1 MPATLNHNVNLQ
13 HINRNMQIHF
23 GNTGTQIEKASSGL
37 RINRSSDDP
46 ASMALANGIH
56 SDIYVMAEGSR
67 NVQQSIQM
75 LQVAE
80 GALSQITE
88 MIQRMGSLATQSAS
102 STSYSD
108 TNRPDANAEFQALK
122 NEIDRIAES
131 TTYNGIHLLDS
142 ADEYTIQA
150 GASEASN
157 DVSRIAIGDM
167 RAMGPELS
175 LGSVTVDTLENSQDA
190 IDRLETALLS
200 ITSKRN
206 HIGAFQNRVALS
218 VETTSN
224 ITASMLATESDV
236 RSADIAQTLSSLT
249 SSQIMMQ
256 TAGSLASEADI
267 DIDRILS
274 LLQQ

>member
-23 GNTGTQIEKASSGL
+23 GNTGTQIEKASSGM

-46 ASMALANGIH
+46 ASLALANGIH
-56 SDIYVMAEGSR
+56 SDIYAMAEGSR

-102 STSYSD
+102 STYSD
-108 TNRPDANAEFQALK
+108 ANRPGVNAEFQALK
-122 NEIDRIAES
+122 NEIDRIAEF
-131 TTYNGIHLLDS
+131 TTYNGMHLLDS
-142 ADEYTIQA
+142 VDEYTIQA

-157 DVSRIAIGDM
+157 DVLRIAIGDM
-167 RAMGPELS
+167 RAMGPELN
-175 LGSVTVDTLENSQDA
+175 LDPVTADTLENSQDA
-190 IDRLETALLS
+190 IDRLEMARLNL
-200 ITSKRN
+200 TSKRN
-206 HIGAFQNRVALS
+206 HIAALHNRLELS
-218 VETTSN
+218 VETAAS
-224 ITASMLATESDV
+224 ITASMLATESNV
-236 RSADIAQTLSSLT
+236 RSADFAQTLSSLT
-249 SSQIMMQ
+249 NSQIMMQ
-256 TAGSLASEADI
+256 TAGSLAYEADI
-267 DIDRILS
+267 DVDRILS

>member
-13 HINRNMQIHF
+13 HINHNMQIHF
-23 GNTGTQIEKASSGL
+23 GNTGTQIEKASSGM

-102 STSYSD
+102 STYSD
-108 TNRPDANAEFQALK
+108 ANRPGVNAEFQALK
-122 NEIDRIAES
+122 NEIDRIAEF
-131 TTYNGIHLLDS
+131 TTYNGMHLLDS
-142 ADEYTIQA
+142 VDEYTIQA

-157 DVSRIAIGDM
+157 DVLRIAIGDM
-167 RAMGPELS
+167 RAMGPELN
-175 LGSVTVDTLENSQDA
+175 LDPVTADTLENSQDA
-190 IDRLETALLS
+190 IDRLEMARLNL
-200 ITSKRN
+200 TSKRN
-206 HIGAFQNRVALS
+206 HIAALHNRLELS
-218 VETTSN
+218 VETAAS
-224 ITASMLATESDV
+224 ITASMLATESNV
-236 RSADIAQTLSSLT
+236 RSADFAQTLSSLT
-249 SSQIMMQ
+249 NSQIMMQ
-256 TAGSLASEADI
+256 TAGSLAYEADI
-267 DIDRILS
+267 DVDRILS

>member
-23 GNTGTQIEKASSGL
+23 GNTGTQIEKASSGM

-46 ASMALANGIH
+46 ASLALANGIH
-56 SDIYVMAEGSR
+56 SDIYAMAEGSR

-102 STSYSD
+102 STYSD
-108 TNRPDANAEFQALK
+108 ANRPGVNAEFQALK
-122 NEIDRIAES
+122 NEIDRIAEF
-131 TTYNGIHLLDS
+131 TTYNGMRLLDS
-142 ADEYTIQA
+142 VDEYTIQA

-157 DVSRIAIGDM
+157 DVLRIAIGDM
-167 RAMGPELS
+167 RAMGPELN
-175 LGSVTVDTLENSQDA
+175 LDPVTADTLENSQDA
-190 IDRLETALLS
+190 IDRLEMARVNL
-200 ITSKRN
+200 TSKRN
-206 HIGAFQNRVALS
+206 HIAALHNRLELS
-218 VETTSN
+218 VETAAS
-224 ITASMLATESDV
+224 ITASMLATESNV
-236 RSADIAQTLSSLT
+236 RSADFAQTLSSLT
-249 SSQIMMQ
+249 NSQIMMQ
-256 TAGSLASEADI
+256 TAGSLAYEADI
-267 DIDRILS
+267 DVDRILS

>member
-23 GNTGTQIEKASSGL
+23 SNTSTQIEKASSGM

-46 ASMALANGIH
+46 AGLALANGIH
-56 SDIYVMAEGSR
+56 SDIYAMAEGSR
-67 NVQQSIQM
+67 NIQQSIQM

-88 MIQRMGSLATQSAS
+88 MVQRMKSLATQSAS
-102 STSYSD
+102 STYSD
-108 TNRPDANAEFQALK
+108 TNRPGANAEFQALK
-122 NEIDRIAES
+122 NEIDRIAEF
-131 TTYNGIHLLDS
+131 TTYNGMHLLDS

-175 LGSVTVDTLENSQDA
+175 LDSVTVDTLENSQDA

-206 HIGAFQNRVALS
+206 HIGAFQNRLGLS
-218 VETTSN
+218 VETTAN

-267 DIDRILS
+267 DIDRIFS

>member
-23 GNTGTQIEKASSGL
+23 GNTGTQIEKASSGM
-37 RINRSSDDP
+37 RINRPSDDP

-56 SDIYVMAEGSR
+56 SDIYMMAEGSR

-102 STSYSD
+102 STYSD
-108 TNRPDANAEFQALK
+108 ANRPGVNAEFQALK
-122 NEIDRIAES
+122 NEIDRIAEF
-131 TTYNGIHLLDS
+131 TTYNGMHLLDS
-142 ADEYTIQA
+142 VDEYTIQA

-157 DVSRIAIGDM
+157 DVLRIAIGDM
-167 RAMGPELS
+167 RAMGPELN
-175 LGSVTVDTLENSQDA
+175 LDPVTADTLENSQDA
-190 IDRLETALLS
+190 IDRLEMARLNL
-200 ITSKRN
+200 TSKRN
-206 HIGAFQNRVALS
+206 HIAALHNRLELS
-218 VETTSN
+218 VETAAS
-224 ITASMLATESDV
+224 ITASMLATESNV
-236 RSADIAQTLSSLT
+236 RSADFAQTLSSLT
-249 SSQIMMQ
+249 NSQIMMQ
-256 TAGSLASEADI
+256 TAGSLAYEADI
-267 DIDRILS
+267 DVDRILS

>member
-23 GNTGTQIEKASSGL
+23 SNTGTQIEKASSGM

-46 ASMALANGIH
+46 ASLALANGIH
-56 SDIYVMAEGSR
+56 SDIYAMAEGSR

-102 STSYSD
+102 STYSD
-108 TNRPDANAEFQALK
+108 ANRPGVNGEFQALK
-122 NEIDRIAES
+122 NEIDRIAEF
-131 TTYNGIHLLDS
+131 TTYNGMHLLDS
-142 ADEYTIQA
+142 VDEYTIQA

-157 DVSRIAIGDM
+157 DVLRIAIGDM
-167 RAMGPELS
+167 RAMGPELN
-175 LGSVTVDTLENSQDA
+175 LDPVTADTLENSQDA
-190 IDRLETALLS
+190 IDRLEMARLNL
-200 ITSKRN
+200 TSKRN
-206 HIGAFQNRVALS
+206 HIAALHNRLELS
-218 VETTSN
+218 VETAAS
-224 ITASMLATESDV
+224 ITASMLATESNV
-236 RSADIAQTLSSLT
+236 RSADFAQTLSSLT
-249 SSQIMMQ
+249 NSQIMMQ
-256 TAGSLASEADI
+256 TAGSLAYEADI
-267 DIDRILS
+267 DVDRILS

>member
-23 GNTGTQIEKASSGL
+23 GNTGTQIEKASSGM

-46 ASMALANGIH
+46 ASLALANGIH

-102 STSYSD
+102 STYSD
-108 TNRPDANAEFQALK
+108 ANRPGVNAEFQALK
-122 NEIDRIAES
+122 NEIDRIAEF
-131 TTYNGIHLLDS
+131 TTYNGMHLLDS
-142 ADEYTIQA
+142 VDEYTIQA

-157 DVSRIAIGDM
+157 DVLRIAIGDM
-167 RAMGPELS
+167 RAMGPELN
-175 LGSVTVDTLENSQDA
+175 LDPVTADTLENSQDA
-190 IDRLETALLS
+190 IDRLEMVRLNL
-200 ITSKRN
+200 TSKRN
-206 HIGAFQNRVALS
+206 HIAALHNRLELS
-218 VETTSN
+218 VETAAS
-224 ITASMLATESDV
+224 ITASMLATESNV
-236 RSADIAQTLSSLT
+236 RSADFAQTLSSLT
-249 SSQIMMQ
+249 NSQIMMQ
-256 TAGSLASEADI
+256 TAGSLAYEADI
-267 DIDRILS
+267 DVDRILS

>member
-23 GNTGTQIEKASSGL
+23 GNTGTQIEKASSGM

-102 STSYSD
+102 STYSD
-108 TNRPDANAEFQALK
+108 ANRPGVNAEFQALK
-122 NEIDRIAES
+122 NEIDRIAEF
-131 TTYNGIHLLDS
+131 TTYNGMHLLDS
-142 ADEYTIQA
+142 VDEYTIQA

-157 DVSRIAIGDM
+157 DVLRIAIGDM
-167 RAMGPELS
+167 RAMGPELN
-175 LGSVTVDTLENSQDA
+175 LDPVTADTLENSQDA
-190 IDRLETALLS
+190 IDRLEMARLNL
-200 ITSKRN
+200 TSKRN
-206 HIGAFQNRVALS
+206 HIAALHNRLELS
-218 VETTSN
+218 VETAAS
-224 ITASMLATESDV
+224 ITASMLATESNV
-236 RSADIAQTLSSLT
+236 RSAEFAQTLSSLT
-249 SSQIMMQ
+249 NSQIMMQ
-256 TAGSLASEADI
+256 TAGSLAYEADI
-267 DIDRILS
+267 DVDRILS

>member
-23 GNTGTQIEKASSGL
+23 GNTGTQIEKASSGM

-46 ASMALANGIH
+46 ASLALANGIH
-56 SDIYVMAEGSR
+56 SDIYAMAKGSR

-102 STSYSD
+102 STYSD
-108 TNRPDANAEFQALK
+108 ANRPGVNAEFQALK
-122 NEIDRIAES
+122 NEIDRIAEF
-131 TTYNGIHLLDS
+131 TTYNGMHLLDS
-142 ADEYTIQA
+142 VDEYTIQA

-157 DVSRIAIGDM
+157 DVLRIAIGDM
-167 RAMGPELS
+167 RAMGPELN
-175 LGSVTVDTLENSQDA
+175 LDPVTADTLENSQDA
-190 IDRLETALLS
+190 IDRLEMARLNL
-200 ITSKRN
+200 TSKRN
-206 HIGAFQNRVALS
+206 HIAALHNRLELS
-218 VETTSN
+218 VETAAS
-224 ITASMLATESDV
+224 ITASMLATESNV
-236 RSADIAQTLSSLT
+236 RSADFAQTLSSLT
-249 SSQIMMQ
+249 NSQIMMQ
-256 TAGSLASEADI
+256 TAGSLAYEADI
-267 DIDRILS
+267 DVDRILS

>member
-23 GNTGTQIEKASSGL
+23 GNTGTQIEKASSGM
-37 RINRSSDDP
+37 RINRPSDDP

-56 SDIYVMAEGSR
+56 SDIYAMAEGSR

-102 STSYSD
+102 STYSD
-108 TNRPDANAEFQALK
+108 ANRPGVNAEFQALK
-122 NEIDRIAES
+122 NEIDRIAEF
-131 TTYNGIHLLDS
+131 TTYNGMHLLDS
-142 ADEYTIQA
+142 VDEYTIQA

-157 DVSRIAIGDM
+157 DVLHIAIGDM
-167 RAMGPELS
+167 RAMGPELN
-175 LGSVTVDTLENSQDA
+175 LDPVTADTLENSQDA
-190 IDRLETALLS
+190 IDRLEMARLNL
-200 ITSKRN
+200 TSKRN
-206 HIGAFQNRVALS
+206 HIAALHNRLELS
-218 VETTSN
+218 VETAAS
-224 ITASMLATESDV
+224 ITASMLATESNV
-236 RSADIAQTLSSLT
+236 RSADFAQTLSSLT
-249 SSQIMMQ
+249 NSQIMMQ
-256 TAGSLASEADI
+256 TAGSLAYEADI
-267 DIDRILS
+267 DVDRILS

>member
-23 GNTGTQIEKASSGL
+23 GNTGTQIEKASSGM

-102 STSYSD
+102 STYSD
-108 TNRPDANAEFQALK
+108 ANRPGVNAEFQALK
-122 NEIDRIAES
+122 NEIDRIAEF
-131 TTYNGIHLLDS
+131 TTYNGVHLLDS
-142 ADEYTIQA
+142 VDEYTIQA

-157 DVSRIAIGDM
+157 DVLRIAIGDM
-167 RAMGPELS
+167 RAMGPELN
-175 LGSVTVDTLENSQDA
+175 LDPVTADTLENSQDA
-190 IDRLETALLS
+190 IDRLEMARLN

-206 HIGAFQNRVALS
+206 HIAALHNRLELG
-218 VETTSN
+218 VETAAS
-224 ITASMLATESDV
+224 ITASMLATESNV
-236 RSADIAQTLSSLT
+236 RSADFAQTLSSLT
-249 SSQIMMQ
+249 NSQIMMQ
-256 TAGSLASEADI
+256 TAASLAYEADI
-267 DIDRILS
+267 DVDRILS
-274 LLQQ
+274 LLQR

>member
-23 GNTGTQIEKASSGL
+23 GNTGTQIEKASSGM
-37 RINRSSDDP
+37 RINRPSDDP

-102 STSYSD
+102 STYSD
-108 TNRPDANAEFQALK
+108 ANRPGVNAEFQALK
-122 NEIDRIAES
+122 NEIDRIAEF
-131 TTYNGIHLLDS
+131 TTYNGMHLLDS
-142 ADEYTIQA
+142 VDEYTIQA

-157 DVSRIAIGDM
+157 DVLRIAIGDM
-167 RAMGPELS
+167 RAMGPELN
-175 LGSVTVDTLENSQDA
+175 LDPVTADTLENSQDA
-190 IDRLETALLS
+190 IDRLEMARLNL
-200 ITSKRN
+200 TSKRN
-206 HIGAFQNRVALS
+206 HIAALHNRLELS
-218 VETTSN
+218 VETAAS
-224 ITASMLATESDV
+224 ITASMLATESNV
-236 RSADIAQTLSSLT
+236 RSADFAQTLSSLT
-249 SSQIMMQ
+249 NSQIMMQ
-256 TAGSLASEADI
+256 TAGSLAYEADI
-267 DIDRILS
+267 DVDRILS

>member
-23 GNTGTQIEKASSGL
+23 GNTGTQIEKASSGM

-102 STSYSD
+102 STYSD
-108 TNRPDANAEFQALK
+108 ANRPGVNAEFQALK
-122 NEIDRIAES
+122 NEIDRIAEF
-131 TTYNGIHLLDS
+131 TTYNGMHLLDS
-142 ADEYTIQA
+142 VDEYTIQA

-157 DVSRIAIGDM
+157 DVLRIAIGDM
-167 RAMGPELS
+167 RAMGSELN
-175 LGSVTVDTLENSQDA
+175 LDPVTADTLENSQNA
-190 IDRLETALLS
+190 IDRLEMARLNL
-200 ITSKRN
+200 TSKRN
-206 HIGAFQNRVALS
+206 HIAALHNRLELS
-218 VETTSN
+218 VETAAS
-224 ITASMLATESDV
+224 ITASMLATESNV
-236 RSADIAQTLSSLT
+236 RSADFAQTLSSLT
-249 SSQIMMQ
+249 NSQIMMQ
-256 TAGSLASEADI
+256 TAGSLAYEADI
-267 DIDRILS
+267 DVDRILS

>member
-23 GNTGTQIEKASSGL
+23 GNTGTQIEKASSGM

-102 STSYSD
+102 STYSD
-108 TNRPDANAEFQALK
+108 ANRPGVNAEFQALK
-122 NEIDRIAES
+122 NEIDRIAEF
-131 TTYNGIHLLDS
+131 TTYNGMHLLDS
-142 ADEYTIQA
+142 VDEYTIQA

-157 DVSRIAIGDM
+157 DVLRIAIGDM
-167 RAMGPELS
+167 RVMGPELN
-175 LGSVTVDTLENSQDA
+175 LDPVTADTLENSQDA
-190 IDRLETALLS
+190 IDRLEMARLN

-206 HIGAFQNRVALS
+206 HIAALHNRLELG
-218 VETTSN
+218 VETAAS
-224 ITASMLATESDV
+224 ITASMLATESNV
-236 RSADIAQTLSSLT
+236 RSADFAQTLSSLT
-249 SSQIMMQ
+249 NSQIMMQ
-256 TAGSLASEADI
+256 TAASLAYEADI
-267 DIDRILS
+267 DVDRILS

>member
-23 GNTGTQIEKASSGL
+23 GNTGTQIEKASSGM

-88 MIQRMGSLATQSAS
+88 MIQRMGSLATQAAS
-102 STSYSD
+102 STYSD
-108 TNRPDANAEFQALK
+108 ANRPGVNAEFQALK
-122 NEIDRIAES
+122 NEIDRIAEF
-131 TTYNGIHLLDS
+131 TTYNGMHLLDS
-142 ADEYTIQA
+142 VDEYTIQA

-157 DVSRIAIGDM
+157 DVLRIAIGDM
-167 RAMGPELS
+167 RAMGPELN
-175 LGSVTVDTLENSQDA
+175 LDPVTADTLENSQDA
-190 IDRLETALLS
+190 IDRLEMARLNL
-200 ITSKRN
+200 TSKRN
-206 HIGAFQNRVALS
+206 HIAALHNRLELS
-218 VETTSN
+218 VETAAS
-224 ITASMLATESDV
+224 ITASMLATESNV
-236 RSADIAQTLSSLT
+236 RSADFAQTLSSLT
-249 SSQIMMQ
+249 NSQIMMQ
-256 TAGSLASEADI
+256 TAGSLAYEADI
-267 DIDRILS
+267 DVDRILS

>member
-23 GNTGTQIEKASSGL
+23 SNTGTQIEKASSGM

-46 ASMALANGIH
+46 ASLALANGIH
-56 SDIYVMAEGSR
+56 SDIYAMAEGSR

-102 STSYSD
+102 STYSD
-108 TNRPDANAEFQALK
+108 ANRPGVNAEFQALK
-122 NEIDRIAES
+122 NEIDRIAEF
-131 TTYNGIHLLDS
+131 TTYNGMHLLDS
-142 ADEYTIQA
+142 VDEYTIQV

-157 DVSRIAIGDM
+157 DVLRIAIGDM
-167 RAMGPELS
+167 RAMGPELN
-175 LGSVTVDTLENSQDA
+175 LDPVTADTLENSQDA
-190 IDRLETALLS
+190 IDRLEMARLNL
-200 ITSKRN
+200 TSKRN
-206 HIGAFQNRVALS
+206 HIAALHNRLELS
-218 VETTSN
+218 VETAAS
-224 ITASMLATESDV
+224 ITASMLATESNV
-236 RSADIAQTLSSLT
+236 RSADFAQTLSSLT
-249 SSQIMMQ
+249 NSQIMMQ
-256 TAGSLASEADI
+256 TAGSLAYEADI
-267 DIDRILS
+267 DVDRILS

>member
-23 GNTGTQIEKASSGL
+23 SNTSTQIEKASSGM

-46 ASMALANGIH
+46 AGLALANGIH
-56 SDIYVMAEGSR
+56 SDIYAMAEGSR
-67 NVQQSIQM
+67 NIQQSIQM

-88 MIQRMGSLATQSAS
+88 MVQRMKSLATQSAS
-102 STSYSD
+102 STYSD
-108 TNRPDANAEFQALK
+108 TNRPGANAEFQALK
-122 NEIDRIAES
+122 NEIDRIAEF
-131 TTYNGIHLLDS
+131 TTYNGMHLLDS

-175 LGSVTVDTLENSQDA
+175 LDSVTVDTLENSQDA
-190 IDRLETALLS
+190 IDRLETALLI

-206 HIGAFQNRVALS
+206 HIGAFQNRLELS
-218 VETTSN
+218 VETTEN

>member
-23 GNTGTQIEKASSGL
+23 SNTSTQIEKASSGM

-46 ASMALANGIH
+46 AGLALANGIH
-56 SDIYVMAEGSR
+56 SDIYAMAEGSR
-67 NVQQSIQM
+67 NIQQSIQM

-88 MIQRMGSLATQSAS
+88 MVQRMKSLATQSAS
-102 STSYSD
+102 STYSD
-108 TNRPDANAEFQALK
+108 TNRPGANAEFQALK
-122 NEIDRIAES
+122 NEIDRIAEF
-131 TTYNGIHLLDS
+131 TTYNGMHLLDS

-175 LGSVTVDTLENSQDA
+175 LDSVTVDTLENSQDA

-206 HIGAFQNRVALS
+206 HIGAFQNRLGLS
-218 VETTSN
+218 VETTAN

>member
-23 GNTGTQIEKASSGL
+23 GNTGTQIEKASSGM

-46 ASMALANGIH
+46 ASLALANGIH
-56 SDIYVMAEGSR
+56 SDIYAMAEGSR

-102 STSYSD
+102 STYSD
-108 TNRPDANAEFQALK
+108 ANRPGVNGEFQALK
-122 NEIDRIAES
+122 NEIDRIAEF
-131 TTYNGIHLLDS
+131 TTYNGMHLLDS
-142 ADEYTIQA
+142 VDEYTIQA

-157 DVSRIAIGDM
+157 DVLRIAIGDM
-167 RAMGPELS
+167 RAMGPELN
-175 LGSVTVDTLENSQDA
+175 LDPVTADTLENSQDA
-190 IDRLETALLS
+190 IDRLEMARLNL
-200 ITSKRN
+200 TSKRN
-206 HIGAFQNRVALS
+206 HIAALHNRLELS
-218 VETTSN
+218 VETAAS
-224 ITASMLATESDV
+224 ITASMLATESNV
-236 RSADIAQTLSSLT
+236 RSADFAQTLSSLT
-249 SSQIMMQ
+249 NSQIMMQ
-256 TAGSLASEADI
+256 TAGSLAYEADI
-267 DIDRILS
+267 DVDRILS

>member
-23 GNTGTQIEKASSGL
+23 GNTGTQIEKASSGM

-46 ASMALANGIH
+46 ASLALANGIH
-56 SDIYVMAEGSR
+56 SDIYAMAEGSR

-102 STSYSD
+102 STYSD
-108 TNRPDANAEFQALK
+108 ANRPGVNAEFQALK
-122 NEIDRIAES
+122 NEIDRIAEF
-131 TTYNGIHLLDS
+131 TTYNGMHLLDS
-142 ADEYTIQA
+142 VDEYTIQA

-157 DVSRIAIGDM
+157 DVLRIAIGDM
-167 RAMGPELS
+167 RVMGPELN
-175 LGSVTVDTLENSQDA
+175 LDPVTADTLENSQDA
-190 IDRLETALLS
+190 IDRLEMARLNL
-200 ITSKRN
+200 TSKRN
-206 HIGAFQNRVALS
+206 HIAALHNRLELS
-218 VETTSN
+218 VETAAS
-224 ITASMLATESDV
+224 ITASMLATESNV
-236 RSADIAQTLSSLT
+236 RSADFAQTLSSLT
-249 SSQIMMQ
+249 NSQIMMQ
-256 TAGSLASEADI
+256 TAASLAYEADI
-267 DIDRILS
+267 DVDRILS

>member
-23 GNTGTQIEKASSGL
+23 GNTGTQIEKASSGM
-37 RINRSSDDP
+37 RINRPSDDP

-56 SDIYVMAEGSR
+56 SDIYAMAEGSR

-102 STSYSD
+102 STYSD
-108 TNRPDANAEFQALK
+108 ANRPGVNAEFQALK
-122 NEIDRIAES
+122 NEIDRIAEF
-131 TTYNGIHLLDS
+131 TTYNGMHLLDS
-142 ADEYTIQA
+142 VDEYTIQA

-157 DVSRIAIGDM
+157 DVLRIAIGDM
-167 RAMGPELS
+167 RAMGPELN
-175 LGSVTVDTLENSQDA
+175 LDPVTADTLENSQDA
-190 IDRLETALLS
+190 IDRLEMARLNL
-200 ITSKRN
+200 TSKRN
-206 HIGAFQNRVALS
+206 HIAALHNRLELS
-218 VETTSN
+218 VETAAS
-224 ITASMLATESDV
+224 ITASMLATESNV
-236 RSADIAQTLSSLT
+236 RSADFAQTLSSLT
-249 SSQIMMQ
+249 NSQIMMQ
-256 TAGSLASEADI
+256 TAASLAYEADI
-267 DIDRILS
+267 DVDRILS

>member
-23 GNTGTQIEKASSGL
+23 GNTGTQIEKASSGM
-37 RINRSSDDP
+37 RINRPSDDP

-56 SDIYVMAEGSR
+56 SDIYAMAEGSR

-102 STSYSD
+102 STYSD
-108 TNRPDANAEFQALK
+108 ANRPGVNGEFQALK
-122 NEIDRIAES
+122 NEIDRIAEF
-131 TTYNGIHLLDS
+131 TTYNGMHLLDS
-142 ADEYTIQA
+142 VDEYTIQA

-157 DVSRIAIGDM
+157 DVLRIAIGDM
-167 RAMGPELS
+167 RAMGPELN
-175 LGSVTVDTLENSQDA
+175 LDPVTADTLENSQDA
-190 IDRLETALLS
+190 IDRLEMARLNL
-200 ITSKRN
+200 TSKRN
-206 HIGAFQNRVALS
+206 HIAALHNRLELS
-218 VETTSN
+218 VETAAS
-224 ITASMLATESDV
+224 ITASMLATESNV
-236 RSADIAQTLSSLT
+236 RSADFAQTLSSLT
-249 SSQIMMQ
+249 NSQIMMQ
-256 TAGSLASEADI
+256 TAGSLAYEADI
-267 DIDRILS
+267 DVDRILS

>member
-23 GNTGTQIEKASSGL
+23 GNTGTQIEKASSGM

-46 ASMALANGIH
+46 ASLALANGIH
-56 SDIYVMAEGSR
+56 SDIYAMAEGSR

-102 STSYSD
+102 STYSD
-108 TNRPDANAEFQALK
+108 ANRPGVNAEFQALK
-122 NEIDRIAES
+122 NEIDRIAEF
-131 TTYNGIHLLDS
+131 TTYNGVHLLDS
-142 ADEYTIQA
+142 VDEYTIQA

-157 DVSRIAIGDM
+157 DVLRIAIGDM
-167 RAMGPELS
+167 RAMGPELN
-175 LGSVTVDTLENSQDA
+175 LDPVTADTLENSQDA
-190 IDRLETALLS
+190 IDRLEMARLNL
-200 ITSKRN
+200 TSKRN
-206 HIGAFQNRVALS
+206 HIAAVHNRLELS
-218 VETTSN
+218 VETAAS
-224 ITASMLATESDV
+224 ITASMLATESNV
-236 RSADIAQTLSSLT
+236 RSADFAQTLSSLT
-249 SSQIMMQ
+249 NSQIMMQ
-256 TAGSLASEADI
+256 TAGSLAYEADI
-267 DIDRILS
+267 DVDRILS

>member
-23 GNTGTQIEKASSGL
+23 GNVGTQIEKASSGM

-46 ASMALANGIH
+46 ASLALANGIH
-56 SDIYVMAEGSR
+56 SDIYAMAEGSR

-102 STSYSD
+102 STYSD
-108 TNRPDANAEFQALK
+108 ANRPGVNAEFQALK
-122 NEIDRIAES
+122 NEIDRIAEF
-131 TTYNGIHLLDS
+131 TTYNGMHLLDS
-142 ADEYTIQA
+142 VDEYTIQA

-157 DVSRIAIGDM
+157 DVLRIAIGDM
-167 RAMGPELS
+167 RAMGPELN
-175 LGSVTVDTLENSQDA
+175 LDPVTADTLENSQDA
-190 IDRLETALLS
+190 IDRLEMARLNL
-200 ITSKRN
+200 TSKRN
-206 HIGAFQNRVALS
+206 HIAAVHNRLELS
-218 VETTSN
+218 VETAAS
-224 ITASMLATESDV
+224 ITASMLATESNV
-236 RSADIAQTLSSLT
+236 RSADFAQTLSSLT
-249 SSQIMMQ
+249 NSQIMMQ
-256 TAGSLASEADI
+256 TAGSLAYEADI
-267 DIDRILS
+267 DVDRILS

>member
-23 GNTGTQIEKASSGL
+23 GNTGTQIEKASSGM

-46 ASMALANGIH
+46 ASLALANGIH
-56 SDIYVMAEGSR
+56 SDIYAMAEGSR

-102 STSYSD
+102 STYSD
-108 TNRPDANAEFQALK
+108 ANRPGVNAEFQALK
-122 NEIDRIAES
+122 NEIDRIAEF
-131 TTYNGIHLLDS
+131 TTYNGMHLLDS
-142 ADEYTIQA
+142 VDEYTIQA

-157 DVSRIAIGDM
+157 DVLRIAIGDM
-167 RAMGPELS
+167 RAMGPELN
-175 LGSVTVDTLENSQDA
+175 LDPVTADTLENSQDA
-190 IDRLETALLS
+190 IDRLEMARLNL
-200 ITSKRN
+200 TSKRN
-206 HIGAFQNRVALS
+206 HIAALHNRLELS
-218 VETTSN
+218 VETAAS
-224 ITASMLATESDV
+224 ITASMVATESNV
-236 RSADIAQTLSSLT
+236 RSADFAQTLSSLT
-249 SSQIMMQ
+249 NSQIMMQ
-256 TAGSLASEADI
+256 TAGSLAYEADI
-267 DIDRILS
+267 DVDRILS

>member
-23 GNTGTQIEKASSGL
+23 GNTGTQIEKASSGM

-102 STSYSD
+102 STYSD
-108 TNRPDANAEFQALK
+108 ANRPGVNAEFQALK
-122 NEIDRIAES
+122 NEIDRIAEF
-131 TTYNGIHLLDS
+131 TTYNGMHLLDS
-142 ADEYTIQA
+142 VDEYTIQA

-157 DVSRIAIGDM
+157 DVLRIAIGDM
-167 RAMGPELS
+167 RVMGPELN
-175 LGSVTVDTLENSQDA
+175 LDPVTADTLENSQDA
-190 IDRLETALLS
+190 IDRLEMARLNL
-200 ITSKRN
+200 TSKRN
-206 HIGAFQNRVALS
+206 HIAALHNRLELS
-218 VETTSN
+218 VETAAS
-224 ITASMLATESDV
+224 ITASMLATESNV
-236 RSADIAQTLSSLT
+236 RSADFAQTLSSLT
-249 SSQIMMQ
+249 NSQIMMQ
-256 TAGSLASEADI
+256 TAASLAYEADI
-267 DIDRILS
+267 DVDRILS

>member
-23 GNTGTQIEKASSGL
+23 GNTGTQIEKASSGM

-102 STSYSD
+102 STYSD
-108 TNRPDANAEFQALK
+108 ANRPGVNAEFQALK
-122 NEIDRIAES
+122 NEIDRIAEF
-131 TTYNGIHLLDS
+131 TTYNGMHLLDS
-142 ADEYTIQA
+142 VDEYTIQA

-157 DVSRIAIGDM
+157 DVLRIAIGDM
-167 RAMGPELS
+167 RAMGPELN
-175 LGSVTVDTLENSQDA
+175 LDPVTADTLENSQDA
-190 IDRLETALLS
+190 IDRLEMARLNL
-200 ITSKRN
+200 TSKRN
-206 HIGAFQNRVALS
+206 HIAALHNRLELS
-218 VETTSN
+218 VETAAS
-224 ITASMLATESDV
+224 ITASMLATESNV
-236 RSADIAQTLSSLT
+236 RSADFAQTLSSLT
-249 SSQIMMQ
+249 NSQIMMQ
-256 TAGSLASEADI
+256 TAASLAYEADI
-267 DIDRILS
+267 DVDRILS

>member
-23 GNTGTQIEKASSGL
+23 GNTGTQIEKASSGM

-46 ASMALANGIH
+46 ASLALANGIH
-56 SDIYVMAEGSR
+56 SDIYAMAEGSR

-102 STSYSD
+102 STYSD
-108 TNRPDANAEFQALK
+108 ANRPGVNAEFQALK
-122 NEIDRIAES
+122 NEIDRIAEF
-131 TTYNGIHLLDS
+131 TTYNGVHLLDS
-142 ADEYTIQA
+142 VDEYTIQA

-157 DVSRIAIGDM
+157 DVLRIAIGDM
-167 RAMGPELS
+167 RAMGPELN
-175 LGSVTVDTLENSQDA
+175 LDPVTADTLENSQDA
-190 IDRLETALLS
+190 IDRLEMARLNL
-200 ITSKRN
+200 TSKRN
-206 HIGAFQNRVALS
+206 HIAALHNRLELS
-218 VETTSN
+218 VETAAS
-224 ITASMLATESDV
+224 ITASMLATESNV
-236 RSADIAQTLSSLT
+236 RSADFAQTLSSLT
-249 SSQIMMQ
+249 NSQIMMQ
-256 TAGSLASEADI
+256 TAGSLAYEADI
-267 DIDRILS
+267 DVDRILS

>member
-23 GNTGTQIEKASSGL
+23 GNTGTQIEKASSGM

-46 ASMALANGIH
+46 ASLALANGIH
-56 SDIYVMAEGSR
+56 SDIYAMAEGSR

-102 STSYSD
+102 STYSD
-108 TNRPDANAEFQALK
+108 ANRPGVNGEFQALK
-122 NEIDRIAES
+122 NEIDRIAEF
-131 TTYNGIHLLDS
+131 TTYNGMHLLDS
-142 ADEYTIQA
+142 VDEYTIQA

-157 DVSRIAIGDM
+157 DVLRIAIGDM
-167 RAMGPELS
+167 RAMGPELN
-175 LGSVTVDTLENSQDA
+175 LDPVTADTLENSQDA
-190 IDRLETALLS
+190 IDRLEMARLNL
-200 ITSKRN
+200 TSKRN
-206 HIGAFQNRVALS
+206 PVAALHNRLELS
-218 VETTSN
+218 VETAAS
-224 ITASMLATESDV
+224 ITASMLATESNV
-236 RSADIAQTLSSLT
+236 RSADFAQTLSSLT
-249 SSQIMMQ
+249 NSQIMMQ
-256 TAGSLASEADI
+256 TAGSLAYEADI
-267 DIDRILS
+267 DVDRILS